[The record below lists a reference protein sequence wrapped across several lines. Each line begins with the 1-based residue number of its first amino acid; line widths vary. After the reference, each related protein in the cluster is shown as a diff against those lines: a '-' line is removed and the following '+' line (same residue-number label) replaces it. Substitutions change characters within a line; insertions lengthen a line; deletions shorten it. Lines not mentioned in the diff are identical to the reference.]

1 MTALQKRWQVLPPAP
16 PEQLA
21 AFPDLAPLIVQLLYN
36 RQIRTVDEVQS
47 FLSRSTAVDNPF
59 LLTGMNEAVTRL
71 RQAIRSGE
79 AIAIYGD
86 YDVDGVAA
94 TALLVPTLRA
104 LGAQVIPYIP
114 NRMEEG
120 YGLNEGAVKA
130 LAQQGIKLVVTVD
143 CGVRSTKE
151 AALARRM
158 GLDLIITDHHALGE
172 ELPAAVAVI
181 DPRREDDRYPFKQL
195 AGVGLAFKLAQ
206 ALLRAEK
213 RVPASRP
220 MRGAS
225 AQGQD
230 LPQEEDLLDL
240 VALGTVADLAPLI
253 GENRVL
259 VCRGL
264 ERLRQAQRPG
274 VAAMLAEAELR
285 PEGVGAGAVG
295 FVLGPRLNAAGRLD
309 NAMASYELLTTSSAE
324 EAAQLAQKLGAQN
337 RERQQLMQ
345 QMVDQA
351 REEVLALGDE
361 PVYVLASPA
370 YTVGIA
376 GLVASRVTEEF
387 YRPTI
392 VIALEGEE
400 SKGSARSISAFHITQ
415 ALDACKGLLVKYG
428 GHAAAAG
435 LTIKNENIGAL
446 REALSAIAQEQLSDE
461 DWVPALKID
470 WPLALT
476 QATGETL
483 TMLEGLQPFG
493 VGNPTPTFISQDVQV
508 REARPVGTERPG
520 LKLKLS
526 DGKAVWDAIAF
537 GEIASER
544 PAARVD
550 VVYTLQSRTWNG
562 QARLE
567 LVVKDFRPA
576 SVLHPAFLA
585 GEG

>member
-1 MTALQKRWQVLPPAP
+1 V
-16 PEQLA
+16 
-21 AFPDLAPLIVQLLYN
+21 
-36 RQIRTVDEVQS
+36 RTVDEVQA
-47 FLSRSTAVDNPF
+47 FLSRSTAFDNPF
-59 LLTGMNEAVTRL
+59 LLKGMNEAVIRL

-94 TALLVPTLRA
+94 TALLVPTLRD

-143 CGVRSTKE
+143 CGVRSIKE
-151 AALARRM
+151 AALARKL

-181 DPRREDDRYPFKQL
+181 DPRREDDRYPFKQF

-213 RVPASRP
+213 RVPVSQLAQKG
-220 MRGAS
+220 GARDQGL
-225 AQGQD
+225 AQ
-230 LPQEEDLLDL
+230 EAELLDL

-253 GENRVL
+253 GENRAL

-264 ERLRQAQRPG
+264 EQLRQAQRPG
-274 VAAMLAEAELR
+274 VAAMLAEAEVK
-285 PEGVGAGAVG
+285 PEGVNAGTVG

-324 EAAQLAQKLGAQN
+324 EAARLAQELGAQN
-337 RERQQLMQ
+337 RERQELMQ
-345 QMVDQA
+345 QMVEHA
-351 REEVLALGDE
+351 RQEVLVRGDE

-376 GLVASRVTEEF
+376 GLVASRITEEF

-392 VIALEGEE
+392 VIALEAEE

-415 ALDACKGLLVKYG
+415 ALDACEGLLVKHG

-446 REALSAIAQEQLSDE
+446 RDALSTIAQAQLADE
-461 DWVPALKID
+461 DWLPALKID
-470 WPLALT
+470 WTLALT

-483 TMLEGLQPFG
+483 ALLEGLQPFG
-493 VGNPTPTFISQDVQV
+493 VGNPTPTFVSHNVQM
-508 REARPVGTERPG
+508 REARPVGSERPG

-526 DGKAVWDAIAF
+526 DGKAIWDAIAF

-544 PAARVD
+544 LATRVD

-562 QARLE
+562 QTRLV
-567 LVVKDFRPA
+567 LVVKDIRPT
-576 SVLHPAFLA
+576 
-585 GEG
+585 EG

>member
-1 MTALQKRWQVLPPAP
+1 LTALQKRWQVLPPAP
-16 PEQLA
+16 PEHLA

-36 RQIRTVDEVQS
+36 RQIRTVDEVQA
-47 FLSRSTAVDNPF
+47 FLSRSSALDNPF
-59 LLTGMNEAVTRL
+59 LLKGMNEAVTRL
-71 RQAIRSGE
+71 RQAIRDGE

-143 CGVRSTKE
+143 CGVRSTRE
-151 AALARRM
+151 AALARRL
-158 GLDLIITDHHALGE
+158 GLDLIITDHHALGD

-181 DPRREDDRYPFKQL
+181 DPRREHDRYPFKQL

-220 MRGAS
+220 AQRAS
-225 AQGQD
+225 TGGQD
-230 LPQEEDLLDL
+230 LPEEEDLLDL

-253 GENRVL
+253 GENRAL

-264 ERLRQAQRPG
+264 ERLQQAQRPG
-274 VAAMLAEAELR
+274 VAAMLAEAEVR
-285 PEGVGAGAVG
+285 PEGVSAGTVG

-309 NAMASYELLTTSSAE
+309 SAMAGYELLTTFSTE
-324 EAAQLAQKLGAQN
+324 EAARLAQKLGAQN

-345 QMVDQA
+345 QMVEQA
-351 REEVLALGDE
+351 RQEVLARGDE
-361 PVYVLASPA
+361 PVYVLASPG

-376 GLVASRVTEEF
+376 GLVASRITEEF

-415 ALDACKGLLVKYG
+415 ALDACEGLLVKHG

-446 REALSAIAQEQLSDE
+446 REALSAIAQEQLADE

-470 WPLALT
+470 WALTLT
-476 QATGETL
+476 QANGETL
-483 TMLEGLQPFG
+483 ALLEGLQPFG
-493 VGNPTPTFISQDVQV
+493 VGNPTPTFVSHNVQV
-508 REARPVGTERPG
+508 REAWPVGNERPG

-526 DGKAVWDAIAF
+526 DGKAIWDAIAF

-544 PAARVD
+544 VATRID
-550 VVYTLQSRTWNG
+550 VVYTLQRSTWNG

-567 LVVKDFRPA
+567 LVVKDIRPA
-576 SVLHPAFLA
+576 
-585 GEG
+585 EG

>member
-16 PEQLA
+16 PEHLA

-36 RQIRTVDEVQS
+36 RQVRTVDEVQA
-47 FLSRSTAVDNPF
+47 FLSRSTAFDNPF
-59 LLTGMNEAVTRL
+59 LLKGMNEAVIRL

-94 TALLVPTLRA
+94 TALLVPTLRD

-143 CGVRSTKE
+143 CGVRSIKE
-151 AALARRM
+151 AALARKL

-181 DPRREDDRYPFKQL
+181 DPRREDDRYPFKQF

-213 RVPASRP
+213 RVPVSQLAQKG
-220 MRGAS
+220 GARDQGL
-225 AQGQD
+225 AQ
-230 LPQEEDLLDL
+230 EAELLDL

-253 GENRVL
+253 GENRAL

-264 ERLRQAQRPG
+264 EQLRQAQRPG
-274 VAAMLAEAELR
+274 VAAMLAEAEVK
-285 PEGVGAGAVG
+285 PEGVNAGTVG

-324 EAAQLAQKLGAQN
+324 EAARLAQELGAQN
-337 RERQQLMQ
+337 RERQELMQ
-345 QMVDQA
+345 QMVEHA
-351 REEVLALGDE
+351 RQEVLVRGDE

-376 GLVASRVTEEF
+376 GLVASRITEEF

-392 VIALEGEE
+392 VIALEAEE

-415 ALDACKGLLVKYG
+415 ALDACEGLLVKHG

-446 REALSAIAQEQLSDE
+446 RDALSTIAQAQLADE
-461 DWVPALKID
+461 DWLPALKID
-470 WPLALT
+470 WTLALT

-483 TMLEGLQPFG
+483 ALLEGLQPFG
-493 VGNPTPTFISQDVQV
+493 VGNPTPTFVSHNVQM
-508 REARPVGTERPG
+508 REARPVGSERPG

-526 DGKAVWDAIAF
+526 DGKAIWDAIAF

-544 PAARVD
+544 LATRVD

-562 QARLE
+562 QTRLV
-567 LVVKDFRPA
+567 LVVKDIRPT
-576 SVLHPAFLA
+576 
-585 GEG
+585 EG

>member
-16 PEQLA
+16 REHLA
-21 AFPDLAPLIVQLLYN
+21 AFPDLAPLVVQLLYN
-36 RQIRTVDEVQS
+36 RQIRTADEVEA
-47 FLSRSTAVDNPF
+47 FLSRSSALDNPF
-59 LLTGMNEAVTRL
+59 LLKGMNEAVTRV
-71 RQAIRSGE
+71 RQAIRNGE

-94 TALLVPTLRA
+94 TAVLVPTLRA

-114 NRMEEG
+114 NRLEEG
-120 YGLNEGAVKA
+120 YGLNDAALKA

-143 CGVRSTKE
+143 CGVRSVKE
-151 AALARRM
+151 AILARRL
-158 GLDLIITDHHALGE
+158 GLDLIITDHHALGD
-172 ELPAAVAVI
+172 ELPAAVAII

-206 ALLRAEK
+206 ALLRVEK
-213 RVPASRP
+213 RVPTSGRMQEANAES
-220 MRGAS
+220 G
-225 AQGQD
+225 D
-230 LPQEEDLLDL
+230 VPQEEDLLDL

-253 GENRVL
+253 GENRAL

-274 VAAMLAEAELR
+274 IAAMLAEAEVK
-285 PEGVGAGAVG
+285 PEKVNTGTVG

-309 NAMASYELLTTSSAE
+309 SAMASYELLTTSSAE
-324 EAAQLAQKLGAQN
+324 EAARLAQELGTQN

-345 QMVDQA
+345 QMVEHA
-351 REEVLALGDE
+351 RQEVLARGDE
-361 PVYVLASPA
+361 PVYVLANPL

-387 YRPTI
+387 YRPSI
-392 VIALEGEE
+392 VIALEEEE

-415 ALDACKGLLVKYG
+415 ALDACRDLLVKHG

-446 REALSAIAQEQLSDE
+446 RNALSTIAHEQLVAE
-461 DWVPALKID
+461 DWVPELKID
-470 WPLALT
+470 WALTLT
-476 QATGETL
+476 QANGETL
-483 TMLEGLQPFG
+483 ALLEGLQPFG
-493 VGNPTPTFISQDVQV
+493 VGNPTPTFVSHNVLL
-508 REARPVGTERPG
+508 REARPVGSERRA

-526 DGKAVWDAIAF
+526 DGRAIWDAIAF
-537 GEIASER
+537 GEIAPER
-544 PAARVD
+544 LATRID

-562 QARLE
+562 QTRLE
-567 LVVKDFRPA
+567 LVVKDLRPA
-576 SVLHPAFLA
+576 
-585 GEG
+585 EE

>member
-1 MTALQKRWQVLPPAP
+1 LTALQKRWQVLPPAP
-16 PEQLA
+16 PEHLA

-36 RQIRTVDEVQS
+36 RQVCTVDEVQA
-47 FLSRSTAVDNPF
+47 FLSRSSVLDNPF
-59 LLTGMNEAVTRL
+59 QLKGMNEAVTRL
-71 RQAIRSGE
+71 RQAIRNGE

-104 LGAQVIPYIP
+104 LGGQVTPYIP

-120 YGLNEGAVKA
+120 YGLNQGAVKT

-143 CGVRSTKE
+143 CGVRSTQE
-151 AALARRM
+151 AALARSLGM
-158 GLDLIITDHHALGE
+158 DLIITDHHALGD
-172 ELPAAVAVI
+172 ELPAAIAVI

-213 RVPASRP
+213 HVPAARE
-220 MRGAS
+220 RAS
-225 AQGQD
+225 AEDQG
-230 LPQEEDLLDL
+230 LPEEEDLLDL
-240 VALGTVADLAPLI
+240 VALGTIADLAPLI
-253 GENRVL
+253 GENRAL
-259 VCRGL
+259 VCPGL

-274 VAAMLAEAELR
+274 VAAMLAEAEVR
-285 PEGVGAGAVG
+285 PEGISAGTVG

-324 EAAQLAQKLGAQN
+324 EAALLAQKLAAQN

-345 QMVDQA
+345 QMVEQA
-351 REEVLALGDE
+351 RQEVLARGDE

-370 YTVGIA
+370 YMVGIA
-376 GLVASRVTEEF
+376 GLVASRITEEF

-392 VIALEGEE
+392 VIALEEEE

-415 ALDACKGLLVKYG
+415 ALDACKGLLVKHG
-428 GHAAAAG
+428 GHSAAAG

-446 REALSAIAQEQLSDE
+446 RDALSSIAKEQLADE
-461 DWVPALKID
+461 DWMPALKID
-470 WPLALT
+470 WTLPLTRAN
-476 QATGETL
+476 GETL
-483 TMLEGLQPFG
+483 ALLDGLQPFG
-493 VGNPTPTFISQDVQV
+493 MGNPTPTFVSHNVQM
-508 REARPVGTERPG
+508 REARPVGRERPG
-520 LKLKLS
+520 VKLKLS
-526 DGKAVWDAIAF
+526 DGKAIWDAIAF
-537 GEIASER
+537 GEVANER
-544 PAARVD
+544 LAPRVD

-567 LVVKDFRPA
+567 LVVKDIRPA
-576 SVLHPAFLA
+576 
-585 GEG
+585 EG

>member
-1 MTALQKRWQVLPPAP
+1 LTALQKRWQVLPPAP
-16 PEQLA
+16 PEHLA

-36 RQIRTVDEVQS
+36 RQLRTADEVQA
-47 FLSRSTAVDNPF
+47 FLSRSSALDNPF
-59 LLTGMNEAVTRL
+59 LLKGMNEAVTRL
-71 RQAIRSGE
+71 RQAIRNGE
-79 AIAIYGD
+79 AIAVYGD

-104 LGAQVIPYIP
+104 LGAQAIPYIP

-120 YGLNEGAVKA
+120 YGLNEGAVKT
-130 LAQQGIKLVVTVD
+130 LAQQGITLVVTVD
-143 CGVRSTKE
+143 CGVRSTVE
-151 AALARRM
+151 ATLARRL
-158 GLDLIITDHHALGE
+158 GLDLIVTDHHALEE

-181 DPRREDDRYPFKQL
+181 DPRRDDDRYPFKHL

-220 MRGAS
+220 VERPS

-230 LPQEEDLLDL
+230 LPEEEDLLDL

-253 GENRVL
+253 GENRAL

-274 VAAMLAEAELR
+274 VAAMLAEAEVR
-285 PEGVGAGAVG
+285 PEGVSAGTVG

-309 NAMASYELLTTSSAE
+309 DAMASYQLLTTSSAE
-324 EAAQLAQKLGAQN
+324 EAARLAQQLGAQN

-345 QMVDQA
+345 QMVEQA
-351 REEVLALGDE
+351 RQQVLARGDE

-370 YTVGIA
+370 YTPGIA
-376 GLVASRVTEEF
+376 GLVASRITEEF

-400 SKGSARSISAFHITQ
+400 SRGSARSISPFHITQ
-415 ALDACKGLLVKYG
+415 ALDTCRDLLLKHG

-435 LTIKNENIGAL
+435 LTIKNESIGAL
-446 REALSAIAQEQLSDE
+446 REALCTIAQEQLADE
-461 DWVPALKID
+461 DWVPILKID
-470 WPLALT
+470 WALALT
-476 QATGETL
+476 QANGETL
-483 TMLEGLQPFG
+483 ALLEGLQPFG
-493 VGNPTPTFISQDVQV
+493 VGNPTPTFVSHNVQV
-508 REARPVGTERPG
+508 REARPVGNERPA

-526 DGKAVWDAIAF
+526 DGKAIWDAIAF

-544 PAARVD
+544 LATRVD

-562 QARLE
+562 QTRLE
-567 LVVKDFRPA
+567 LTVKDIKPA
-576 SVLHPAFLA
+576 SVLHPASLA